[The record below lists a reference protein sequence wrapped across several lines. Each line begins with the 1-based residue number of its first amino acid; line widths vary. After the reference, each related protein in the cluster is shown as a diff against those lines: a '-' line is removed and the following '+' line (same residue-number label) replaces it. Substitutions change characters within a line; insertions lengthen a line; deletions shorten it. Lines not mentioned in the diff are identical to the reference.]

1 MSSSSAGFP
10 RDFFLFHGLSDTEC
24 AARLAQAGAPEQF
37 RRGEVIYSTTQFR
50 RAVGVVT
57 SGTVRVFRHGAVLNR
72 LERGGVFGV
81 AALYDEE
88 EEYVTEVRAAS
99 ACEVQFFSQELLDR
113 WMRED
118 FRLAENYIR
127 FLSDRIRFLNRRI
140 AAFTGGAADERLLAF
155 LRGRA
160 DEDGVV
166 TLSMSMTEL
175 SRALDIGRS
184 SLYRSLELL
193 EQDGTIRRQGK
204 QIYLL

>member
-1 MSSSSAGFP
+1 
-10 RDFFLFHGLSDTEC
+10 LSE
-24 AARLAQAGAPEQF
+24 AGAPERF
-37 RRGEVIYSTTQFR
+37 RRGDVIYSTTQFR

-72 LERGGVFGV
+72 LECGGVFGV
-81 AALYDEE
+81 AALYGEE

-160 DEDGVV
+160 DKDGVV

-204 QIYLL
+204 QIYLHEKRSDSL